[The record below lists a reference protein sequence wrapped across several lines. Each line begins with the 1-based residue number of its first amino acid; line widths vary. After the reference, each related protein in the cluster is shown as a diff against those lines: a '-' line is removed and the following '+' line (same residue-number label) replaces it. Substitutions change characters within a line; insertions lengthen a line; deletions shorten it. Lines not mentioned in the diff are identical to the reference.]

1 MLSFRSKFAK
11 AADVSTSHLLPKLF
25 HGYEGSEVPIAVLD
39 VGIGTPS
46 TLEFFGQ
53 FRCRVYFLDLFEV
66 ELGEHLDDDA
76 YQAHAF
82 ETFSRVLGDY
92 QGTLFDVC
100 LFWDLLT
107 RLDAPAL
114 RGLSDALRPYLFSES
129 RGYAVSDLF
138 PDKRRGNFT
147 YRIRGDDQL
156 EVLPGQAS
164 PLAYWS
170 QTEFSEQFDCFNIL
184 QDNLSA
190 EGRLEFLMEAD

>member
-1 MLSFRSKFAK
+1 LLSFRAKFAK
-11 AADVSTSHLLPKLF
+11 TADVSTSHLLPKLF
-25 HGYEGSEVPIAVLD
+25 EGYEGNHEPIAVLD
-39 VGIGTPS
+39 VGVGTPS

-53 FRCRVYFLDLFEV
+53 FRCRVFFLDLFEI
-66 ELGEHLDDDA
+66 EFGEHTDDDA

-129 RGYAVSDLF
+129 RGYAVSSLF
-138 PDKRRGNFT
+138 ADKRRGNFT
-147 YRIRGDDQL
+147 YRIRDIDQL
-156 EVLPGQAS
+156 EMLPGEPS

-170 QTEFSEQFDCFNIL
+170 QCEFSERFDCFNIL
-184 QDNLSA
+184 QDSLSA
-190 EGRLEFLMEAD
+190 DGRLEFIMEAD